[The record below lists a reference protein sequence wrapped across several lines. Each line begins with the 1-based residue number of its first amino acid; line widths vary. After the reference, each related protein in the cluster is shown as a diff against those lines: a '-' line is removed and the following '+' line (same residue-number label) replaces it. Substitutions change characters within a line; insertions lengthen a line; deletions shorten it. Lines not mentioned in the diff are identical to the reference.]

1 MPRLRT
7 WGIVQRKTAVMGIWV
22 MENTLQVMRRWQ
34 AMQTLDSRLCSS
46 FSQVFLTMQWWPLMC
61 IAAHSTILG
70 GTQETFSI
78 NLRNERFD
86 LRLFPWGICFLLV
99 DGQGKEKY
107 LNKRNELSL
116 SPPFPCLLWMD
127 LINCPQGNAQLWIPF
142 GAVKSCSTQS
152 LPFPMT
158 WAAYLYLCDVNTYCI
173 SGKTTNQVTRDCKLS
188 FWWTIRSW
196 YMRQERMSK

>member
-1 MPRLRT
+1 
-7 WGIVQRKTAVMGIWV
+7 
-22 MENTLQVMRRWQ
+22 MRRWQ

-116 SPPFPCLLWMD
+116 SPPFPRLLWMD

-173 SGKTTNQVTRDCKLS
+173 SGKTTIKSQETVS
-188 FWWTIRSW
+188 FHSDERSGPGTW
-196 YMRQERMSK
+196 DRRGCQNSICLLQQGFSALD